1 MKETPK
7 TPPVSPKSP
16 HAEREE
22 RVLSYWAQEQIFAKS
37 LEKASPKGEFVF
49 YDGPPFATGLPH
61 YGHILAGTLKDA
73 FPRYKTMQGFH
84 VPRRWGWDCHGLP
97 IENIIEKEIGLKS
110 KKDILDYGIDRFN
123 QAAQDAV
130 LRYAHVWE
138 EQVPRLGRWV
148 DMKNEYRTMDAS
160 YTESVWWVF
169 KQLHDKG
176 LVYEG
181 FKSMHLCPRCET
193 TLSNFE
199 VTQGYKDVA
208 DLSVYAKFTLKGE
221 PNTSL
226 VAWTTTPWTLPG
238 NVALAVGADIV
249 YAKVKVTD
257 AKTGA
262 VSHLI
267 VAKEKLAAVMKD
279 VPYEVLAEMEGA
291 ELVGKEYA
299 PVFPYYAVGSEAS
312 AKLKNLQNAWKVY
325 AADFVTLEKGT
336 GIVHIAPAFG
346 EDDYQLSLKMQ
357 LPFIQHVGT
366 DGAFKKEVADFA
378 GQQVKPKSSEAEKDA
393 HQKTDVEIIKYLAQ
407 KGALFAK
414 EKITHSYPHCWRCET
429 PLLNYASS
437 SWFVKVTDFKDK
449 LVAENKKVQWVP
461 EEIGEGRFGNWL
473 ENARDWAISRSRFWG
488 APLPV
493 WKCQACEQVKVV
505 GGIADMK
512 RELKPRNTY
521 YVMRHGEAEH
531 NIQRIMSTD
540 LADCHH
546 LTEKGKEQALKA
558 GEFLKDKKIDVIFAS
573 PFLRTQE
580 TMKEVCEVIGFDHK
594 KIVKDA
600 RIAEIRAGVLNAGPV
615 DDYRAFFSGGKFA
628 HFTKRP
634 EGGENY
640 ADLRARV
647 SDFLYDIDARYE
659 GKTILVVTHDSPA
672 WFLCAAA
679 DALTDAQALEMRGRT
694 EFFLKNAEVRPLPFV
709 QLSHNAQ
716 RKLDLHRP
724 HIDAVTFSCACG
736 GVMRRV
742 PEVFDCWFES
752 GSMPYGE
759 AHYPFEKDGNFRPAT
774 NVFDRLFGRFT
785 GRAKGYPAHF
795 IAEGLDQT
803 RGWFYSM
810 LVLGVAL
817 FGKSPYKQVVVNG
830 LILAEDGRKMS
841 KSLKNYPDPMKVV
854 EQYGAD
860 ALRFY
865 LLSSPAVR
873 AQDFC
878 FSEKGVDEVAKKL
891 IGRLDN
897 VRSFYELYAD
907 TSVRAA
913 NTSSH
918 VLDRWILAR
927 FAELLGEVTDSFEKY
942 ELDRACRPFNVFVDD
957 LSTWYLR
964 RSRDRFKNTDAANT
978 VAGVGASVAMADK
991 QAALATTRFV
1001 LRELSKALAPIMPF
1015 YADAL
1020 YLSLKTSGAAEDVVL
1035 KSVHLEDWSHAT
1047 KVCKQGAKAQKQIIA
1062 DMAAVRATVSLGL
1075 EARMQAKINV
1085 RQPLAKLSVKQ
1096 VPTGADAEALLELV
1110 KDEVNVKSVVAH
1122 TTLETPVALDTVL
1135 TPELKEEGIVRDM
1148 IRAVQELRKQAGLN
1162 PSDRVDLFVDT
1173 DAAGRAFVQKHQAT
1187 LTAVTGVKQVRWEIV
1202 QQGTH
1207 LEFEAMKFGLKL

>member
-1 MKETPK
+1 
-7 TPPVSPKSP
+7 
-16 HAEREE
+16 
-22 RVLSYWAQEQIFAKS
+22 
-37 LEKASPKGEFVF
+37 
-49 YDGPPFATGLPH
+49 
-61 YGHILAGTLKDA
+61 
-73 FPRYKTMQGFH
+73 
-84 VPRRWGWDCHGLP
+84 
-97 IENIIEKEIGLKS
+97 
-110 KKDILDYGIDRFN
+110 
-123 QAAQDAV
+123 
-130 LRYAHVWE
+130 
-138 EQVPRLGRWV
+138 
-148 DMKNEYRTMDAS
+148 TMDAS

-199 VTQGYKDVA
+199 VTQGYKDVT
-208 DLSVYAKFTLKGE
+208 DISVYAKFAIKDE
-221 PNTSL
+221 PNTFF

-238 NVALAVGADIV
+238 NVALAVGAEIV

-257 AKTGA
+257 AKTGV
-262 VSHLI
+262 VSQLI
-267 VAKEKLAAVMKD
+267 IAKEKLAAVMKD
-279 VPYEVLAEMEGA
+279 VPHEVLAEMKGS
-291 ELVGKEYA
+291 ELVGKEYT
-299 PVFPYYAVGSEAS
+299 PVFSYYFGDT
-312 AKLKNLQNAWKVY
+312 KLKNLGNAWKVY
-325 AADFVTLEKGT
+325 VADFVTLEKGT

-378 GQQVKPKSSEAEKDA
+378 GQQVKPKSSETEKDA

-407 KGALFAK
+407 KGTLFAK
-414 EKITHSYPHCWRCET
+414 EKIIHSYPHCWRCET

-449 LVAENKKVQWVP
+449 LVAENKKVKWVP

-493 WKCQACEQVKVV
+493 WKCQSCEQVKVV

-531 NIQRIMSTD
+531 NVLRVMSTD
-540 LADCHH
+540 LAECHH
-546 LTEKGKEQALKA
+546 LTEKGKQQALKA

-600 RIAEIRAGVLNAGPV
+600 RIGEIRAGVLNGGPV
-615 DDYRAFFSGGKFA
+615 DDYRAFFSGSKFA

-640 ADLRARV
+640 GDLRARI
-647 SDFLYDIDARYE
+647 SDFLYDVDARYE
-659 GKTILVVTHDSPA
+659 GKTILIVTHDSPA
-672 WFLCAAA
+672 WFLSAAA
-679 DALTDAQALEMRGRT
+679 DAMTDEQALVLRGRT
-694 EFFLKNAEVRPLPFV
+694 EFFLKNAEVRPLSFV
-709 QLSHNAQ
+709 QLSHNAE

-724 HIDAVTFSCACG
+724 HIDAVTFACACG
-736 GVMRRV
+736 GQMKRV

-752 GSMPYGE
+752 GSMPYGA
-759 AHYPFEKDGNFRPAT
+759 AHYPFEKDSNFRPAT
-774 NVFDRLFGRFT
+774 NAFDRLFGRFT
-785 GRAKGYPAHF
+785 GRTRGYSANF

-865 LLSSPAVR
+865 LLSSPVVR
-873 AQDFC
+873 GQDLC

-891 IGRLDN
+891 LGRLDN

-907 TSVRAA
+907 ASVKAS

-927 FAELLGEVTDSFEKY
+927 LAELLAEVTKGFEAY
-942 ELDRACRPFNVFVDD
+942 ELDKVCRPFNGFVDD

-964 RSRDRFKNTDAANT
+964 RSRDRFKNTDGAAAPEA
-978 VAGVGASVAMADK
+978 VADK

-1015 YADAL
+1015 YAEAL
-1020 YLSLKTSGAAEDVVL
+1020 YLSLKTSGNTEDAAL
-1035 KSVHLEDWSHAT
+1035 RSVHLEDWSRVG
-1047 KVCKQGAKAQKQIIA
+1047 KVCAQSAKAQKQIIA

-1096 VPTGADAEALLELV
+1096 VPKGADAAALLELV
-1110 KDEVNVKSVVAH
+1110 KDEVNVKSVAENAA
-1122 TTLETPVALDTVL
+1122 LETPVLLDTVL
-1135 TPELKEEGIVRDM
+1135 TPELKEEGIIRDM
-1148 IRAVQELRKQAGLN
+1148 IRAVQELRKQSGLN

-1173 DAAGRAFVQKHQAT
+1173 DAAGKTFVQKHQGA

-1207 LEFEAMKFGLKL
+1207 LEFEGMKFGLKL